1 MKSIF
6 KISKKSPIK
15 LTGYNYIGQHP
26 DYEFIHYFIRD
37 LGNDN
42 YDFIE
47 AKLDKKKRKYEL
59 SAGTSIKVIDSF
71 MYNCLKADIEGIKFD
86 SKKEFIEYVYDNSF
100 ENSETSKEDFINI
113 YNAKI
118 SNNIA
123 TQEEFKKAKKEG
135 FEVLYCGKSLQKKK
149 FETYSVVLV
158 KKEELDVYGLK
169 REFTRFKSI
178 LYMTKPSYIKKE
190 GVEQFNEFP
199 QSDLTIVHDILDK

>member
-1 MKSIF
+1 MKDIF
-6 KISKKSPIK
+6 KKTKKSPIK
-15 LTGYNYIGQHP
+15 LTGYDYIGQHP
-26 DYEFIHYFIRD
+26 DYEFIHYFIRN

-42 YDFIE
+42 YDFVE

-59 SAGTSIKVIDSF
+59 SAGTSIKVLDSF
-71 MYNCLKADIEGIKFD
+71 MFNCLKADIEGTKFD
-86 SKKEFIEYVYDNSF
+86 SKKAFIEYVYDNSF
-100 ENSETSKEDFINI
+100 TDSETSKEDFVSI
-113 YNAKI
+113 YNTKI
-118 SNNIA
+118 PNSIS

-135 FEVLYCGKSLQKKK
+135 FEVLYCGKALQKKK

-178 LYMTKPSYIKKE
+178 LYMTKPSYIKKQ

-199 QSDLTIVHDILDK
+199 QSDLTIVHDILNK